1 MSFSGGISGRLLTML
16 DFWTANQVN
25 IYVLTRLD
33 AGSQAGVR
41 GLASVPSVHTSPGK
55 AQDSGDATTTPWAQL
70 SRHTSLV

>member
-1 MSFSGGISGRLLTML
+1 M
-16 DFWTANQVN
+16 N
-25 IYVLTRLD
+25 IYVLARLD

-70 SRHTSLV
+70 SRHTTSGVNLINGLGRQLWILFIGVDQV

>member
-1 MSFSGGISGRLLTML
+1 M
-16 DFWTANQVN
+16 N
-25 IYVLTRLD
+25 IYVLARLD

>member
-1 MSFSGGISGRLLTML
+1 M
-16 DFWTANQVN
+16 N